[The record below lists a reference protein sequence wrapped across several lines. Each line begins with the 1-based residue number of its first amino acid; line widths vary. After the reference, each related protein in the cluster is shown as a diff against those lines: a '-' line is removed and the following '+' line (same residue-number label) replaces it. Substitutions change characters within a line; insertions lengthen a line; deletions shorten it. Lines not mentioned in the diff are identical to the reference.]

1 MNKKQL
7 KIAVIGG
14 GSSYTPELIEGL
26 IRYYEQFPVAEL
38 YLVDIEAGAGKL
50 QIVGDLAQRMIA
62 ASGKPIRLHVTLDRR
77 EAIRDADFVTTQI
90 RVGMLDARSRDEK
103 IPLGYGL
110 IGQET
115 TGAGG
120 FAKALRTIPVIL
132 DICKEIEELAPDAFL
147 INFTNPA
154 GIVTEAVA
162 KHTNVKSVGLCNLPI
177 STKMQIAEL
186 YGAKQSDLFIEMV
199 GINHLNW
206 TTKVVIDGK
215 DQTADFLERVA
226 GASGISLQNIPDLEW
241 DAEFIRSLGALPC
254 AYHRYY
260 YMKDEMFREMN
271 DKFKETGKTR
281 ADDVKEVEA
290 ELFELYKKPELVTK
304 PPQLEKR
311 GGAYYSEAAVQL
323 MKSIYNDSG
332 DIQVVNVVNNGVIPC
347 LPDDVAIEV
356 NCVIKSDGPH
366 PIALSKPLPPQIRG
380 QLQVVKAYE
389 ELTIQAAVSGDC
401 RAALQALTI
410 HPLIGDEQLAK
421 ALLEQILTQNAAY
434 LPQFK
439 AAFAE
444 RNQA

>member
-1 MNKKQL
+1 MKKDGL

-14 GSSYTPELIEGL
+14 GSSYTPELIDGL
-26 IRYYEQFPVAEL
+26 IRYYDEFPVAEL
-38 YLVDIEAGAGKL
+38 YLVDIEPGADKL
-50 QIVGDLAQRMIA
+50 KIIGDLAQRMID
-62 ASGKPIRLHVTLDRR
+62 ASGKPIKLHTTMDRR
-77 EAIRDADFVTTQI
+77 EAIRGADFVTTQI

-103 IPLGYGL
+103 IPLLFGL

-132 DICKEIEELAPDAFL
+132 DICREIEELAPDAFL

-154 GIVTEAVA
+154 GLVTEAVN
-162 KHTNVKSVGLCNLPI
+162 KHTKVKSVGLCNLPI
-177 STKMQIAEL
+177 GNKMQIAEL
-186 YGAKQSDLFIEMV
+186 YDVDQRDLYIEMV

-215 DQTADFLERVA
+215 DQTQDFLTKIA
-226 GASGISLQNIPDLEW
+226 GRSGFSMKNIPDLEW
-241 DAEFIRSLGALPC
+241 DAEFITSVGALPC

-260 YMKDEMFREMN
+260 YMKEEMFRELN
-271 DKFKETGKTR
+271 TTFQETGKTR

-290 ELFELYKKPELVTK
+290 ELFELYTQPELVSK

-332 DIQVVNVVNNGVIPC
+332 DIQVVNVRNGGVISC
-347 LPDDVAIEV
+347 LPEDAAIEV

-366 PIALSKPLPPQIRG
+366 PIVLSGELPPQIRG
-380 QLQVVKAYE
+380 LLQVVKAYE
-389 ELTIQAAVSGDC
+389 ELTVQAAVFGDYH
-401 RAALQALTI
+401 AALQALTI
-410 HPLIGDEQLAK
+410 HPLVGDEQLAK
-421 ALLEQILTQNAAY
+421 SLIGEILAQNAAY
-434 LPQFK
+434 LPQFAK
-439 AAFAE
+439 
-444 RNQA
+444 ND

>member
-1 MNKKQL
+1 MKKDGL

-14 GSSYTPELIEGL
+14 GSSYTPELIDGL
-26 IRYYEQFPVAEL
+26 IRYYDEFPVAEL
-38 YLVDIEAGAGKL
+38 YLVDIEPGADKL
-50 QIVGDLAQRMIA
+50 KIIGDLAQRMID
-62 ASGKPIRLHVTLDRR
+62 ASGKPIKLHTTMDRR
-77 EAIRDADFVTTQI
+77 EAIRGADFVTTQI

-103 IPLGYGL
+103 IPLLFGL

-132 DICKEIEELAPDAFL
+132 DICREIEELAPDAFL

-154 GIVTEAVA
+154 GLVTEAVN
-162 KHTNVKSVGLCNLPI
+162 KHTKVKSVGLCNLPI
-177 STKMQIAEL
+177 GNKMQIAEL
-186 YGAKQSDLFIEMV
+186 YDVDQRDLYIEMV

-215 DQTADFLERVA
+215 DQTQDFLTKIA
-226 GASGISLQNIPDLEW
+226 GRSGFSMKNIPDLEW
-241 DAEFIRSLGALPC
+241 DADFITSVGALPC

-260 YMKDEMFREMN
+260 YMKEEMFRELN
-271 DKFKETGKTR
+271 TTFQETGKTR

-290 ELFELYKKPELVTK
+290 ELFELYTQPELISK

-332 DIQVVNVVNNGVIPC
+332 DIQVVNVRNGGVISC
-347 LPDDVAIEV
+347 LPEDAAIEV

-366 PIALSKPLPPQIRG
+366 PIVLSGELPPQIRG
-380 QLQVVKAYE
+380 LLQVVKAYE
-389 ELTIQAAVSGDC
+389 ELTVQAAVFGDYH
-401 RAALQALTI
+401 AALQALTI
-410 HPLIGDEQLAK
+410 HPLVGDEQLAK
-421 ALLEQILTQNAAY
+421 SLIGEILAQNAAY
-434 LPQFK
+434 LPQFAK
-439 AAFAE
+439 
-444 RNQA
+444 ND